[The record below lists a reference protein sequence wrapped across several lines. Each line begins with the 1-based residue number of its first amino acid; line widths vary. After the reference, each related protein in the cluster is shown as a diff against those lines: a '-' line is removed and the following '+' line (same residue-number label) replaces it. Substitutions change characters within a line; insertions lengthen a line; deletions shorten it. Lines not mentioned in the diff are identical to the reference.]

1 MHVLFLPPL
10 LLVASG
16 WILGVSPWAVCSP
29 MAGECEG
36 EGEDDENLGV
46 KSSWG
51 AEPRKQVPDSRELVV
66 AGLAGV
72 CWHRSPLPDTKHSL
86 QCPPL
91 SLLAWEEQAGTLIFP
106 SPCAQCGCVG
116 SL

>member
-36 EGEDDENLGV
+36 EGEEDENLGV
-46 KSSWG
+46 RSSWD

-72 CWHRSPLPDTKHSL
+72 VGAIPC
-86 QCPPL
+86 C
-91 SLLAWEEQAGTLIFP
+91 LAQSTPYGVP
-106 SPCAQCGCVG
+106 Y
-116 SL
+116 

>member
-1 MHVLFLPPL
+1 MDM
-10 LLVASG
+10 
-16 WILGVSPWAVCSP
+16 SPWAVCSP

-36 EGEDDENLGV
+36 EGEEDENLGV
-46 KSSWG
+46 RSSWG

-66 AGLAGV
+66 AVLASV
-72 CWHRSPLPDTKHSL
+72 CWHHSLLPDTKHSL

-91 SLLAWEEQAGTLIFP
+91 SLLDGEEQAGTLIFP